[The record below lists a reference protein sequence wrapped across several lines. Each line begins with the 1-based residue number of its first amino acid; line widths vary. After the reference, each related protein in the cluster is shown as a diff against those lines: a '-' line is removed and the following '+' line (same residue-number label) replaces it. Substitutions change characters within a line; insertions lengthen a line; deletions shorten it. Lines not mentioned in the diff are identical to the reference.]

1 MNRFKQI
8 IASVFAVFAMTAPM
22 VAVPAVAHAED
33 IIKGNL
39 CQGVNFD
46 TNTTCTENAKAD
58 PKALLKK
65 VVQWLIIIIGSI
77 SVIMIIYG
85 GFKYITSG
93 GDSNNVTAAKNTI
106 MYALIGLVIVL
117 FAQGIVSFVL
127 KEVQI

>member
-1 MNRFKQI
+1 MKRLKQFI
-8 IASVFAVFAMTAPM
+8 
-22 VAVPAVAHAED
+22 VAAFTMFTMFTPALVPAVAHAED

-46 TNTTCTENAKAD
+46 TNSTCATDAKAD
-58 PKALLKK
+58 PKAMLKK
-65 VVQWLIIIIGSI
+65 VVQWAIIIIGSI
-77 SVIMIIYG
+77 SVIMIIFG

-106 MYALIGLVIVL
+106 MYALIGLIIVL

-127 KEVQI
+127 KEVQV